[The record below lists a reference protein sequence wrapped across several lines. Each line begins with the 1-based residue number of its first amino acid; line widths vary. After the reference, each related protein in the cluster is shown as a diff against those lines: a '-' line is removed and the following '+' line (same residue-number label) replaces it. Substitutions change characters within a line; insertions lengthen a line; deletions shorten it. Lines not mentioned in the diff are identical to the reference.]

1 MGSSQRQKG
10 KRGERDAANALNR
23 LFRVS
28 AARTAQA
35 RGTRDSPDI
44 LCDIEDLYIEVKF
57 RERINI
63 YDAIEKADKEA
74 DDKIPIVL
82 YRKNRKDW
90 LVIAYLDDLPIIC
103 KIMSEKTNDKI
114 CIATKFPN
122 SQED

>member
-23 LFRVS
+23 LFGIGAVR
-28 AARTAQA
+28 AAQT
-35 RGTRDSPDI
+35 RGTKDSPDI
-44 LCDIEDLYIEVKF
+44 LCNIKDLYIEVKF

-63 YDAIEKADKEA
+63 YDTIEKADKEA

-103 KIMSEKTNDKI
+103 SIMSERTNDKI
-114 CIATKFPN
+114 CAAAKFPN